1 MWTYNIMYIEIK
13 KRNKS
18 KYYYLCK
25 SLRINGKYKKIRV
38 YLGKNFSKK
47 KLKDEINKKGKIIE
61 EKINLLK
68 KQDPLFNLLN
78 EKEIKEIEKIKKR
91 FGKFLRNSVALK
103 KFLEWFEVS
112 FTYNTTAIEGST
124 LSLEEVSLILIDKL
138 SPEGKSLKEI
148 KEIENHKKAFEY
160 ILSYN
165 GDINKKVICKL
176 HRILTKDILP
186 EKYSGKF
193 RDVQVFIRGV
203 EVIPPKPKDIEN
215 EFRELMKWYRKNKLK
230 YNPIVV
236 GAYFHAAF
244 ESIHPFIDFNG
255 RVGRLILN
263 FFLFKNKLPM
273 INIKN
278 EEKLKYYKALKE
290 ANKENLRYLVKLI
303 IDKLKEIA
311 RMLE

>member
-1 MWTYNIMYIEIK
+1 MYIEIK
-13 KRNKS
+13 KRDKS
-18 KYYYLCK
+18 KYYYLSK

-38 YLGKNFSKK
+38 YLGKNLDIK
-47 KLKDEINKKGKIIE
+47 KLKLEASKKRKSIE

-68 KQDPLFNLLN
+68 KQDPLFSLLT
-78 EKEIKEIEKIKKR
+78 ESEIKEIEKIKKR
-91 FGKFLRNSVALK
+91 FGKFSRNGVALK

-124 LSLEEVSLILIDKL
+124 LSLEEISLILTDKL

-160 ILSYN
+160 ILSYK

-193 RDVQVFIRGV
+193 RDVRVFIRGV
-203 EVIPPKPKDIEN
+203 EVIPPKPKDLEN
-215 EFRELMKWYRKNKLK
+215 EFRELMKWYRKNKK
-230 YNPIVV
+230 RYNPVVV
-236 GAYFHAAF
+236 GTYFHAAF
-244 ESIHPFIDFNG
+244 ESIHPFVDFNG

-263 FFLFKNKLPM
+263 FFLFKNGLPM
-273 INIKN
+273 VNIKN
-278 EEKLKYYKALKE
+278 KEKLKYYKALKE
-290 ANKENLRYLVKLI
+290 ANKENLKYLVKLVMAR
-303 IDKLKEIA
+303 LKETA

>member
-215 EFRELMKWYRKNKLK
+215 EFRELMKWYKKNKLK

>member
-1 MWTYNIMYIEIK
+1 MYIEVK
-13 KRNKS
+13 KRDKS
-18 KYYYLCK
+18 KYYYLSK

-38 YLGKNFSKK
+38 YLGKNLDKK
-47 KLKDEINKKGKIIE
+47 KIKDGINKKGKIIE
-61 EKINLLK
+61 EKTNLLK
-68 KQDPLFNLLN
+68 KQDPLFNLLDEN
-78 EKEIKEIEKIKKR
+78 EIKEIEKIKKR
-91 FGKFLRNSVALK
+91 FNKFLKNSVALK
-103 KFLEWFEVS
+103 NFLEWFEVS

-124 LSLEEVSLILIDKL
+124 LSLEEVSLILTDKL

-160 ILSYN
+160 ILSYD
-165 GDINKKVICKL
+165 GDINKKFICKL

-193 RDVQVFIRGV
+193 RDVRVFIRGV

-215 EFRELMKWYRKNKLK
+215 EFRELMRWYRKNKVR

-236 GAYFHAAF
+236 STYFHAAF
-244 ESIHPFIDFNG
+244 ESIHPFVDFNG

-263 FFLFKNKLPM
+263 FFLFKNRLPM
-273 INIKN
+273 VNIKN

-290 ANKENLRYLVKLI
+290 ADKENSRELVKLVM
-303 IDKLKEIA
+303 DELKEIA

>member
-1 MWTYNIMYIEIK
+1 MYIEIK

-38 YLGKNFSKK
+38 YLGKNLSKK

>member
-1 MWTYNIMYIEIK
+1 
-13 KRNKS
+13 
-18 KYYYLCK
+18 
-25 SLRINGKYKKIRV
+25 GKYKKIRV
-38 YLGKNFSKK
+38 YLGKNLSKK

-215 EFRELMKWYRKNKLK
+215 EFKELMKWYRKNKLK

>member
-38 YLGKNFSKK
+38 YLGKNLSKK

-91 FGKFLRNSVALK
+91 FGKFLRNGVALK

-124 LSLEEVSLILIDKL
+124 LSLEEVSLILTDKL

>member
-91 FGKFLRNSVALK
+91 FGKFLRNGVALK

-124 LSLEEVSLILIDKL
+124 LSLEEVSLILTDKL

>member
-1 MWTYNIMYIEIK
+1 MYIEIK
-13 KRNKS
+13 ERNKS

-38 YLGKNFSKK
+38 YLGKNLSKK

-91 FGKFLRNSVALK
+91 FGKFLRNDVALK

-124 LSLEEVSLILIDKL
+124 LSLEEVSLILTDNL

-160 ILSYN
+160 ILSYK

-230 YNPIVV
+230 YNPVVV

-273 INIKN
+273 VNIKN

-303 IDKLKEIA
+303 IDNLKEIA

>member
-124 LSLEEVSLILIDKL
+124 LSLEEVSLILTDKL

-215 EFRELMKWYRKNKLK
+215 EFRELMKWYRKNKVK

>member
-91 FGKFLRNSVALK
+91 FGKFLRNGVALK

>member
-1 MWTYNIMYIEIK
+1 
-13 KRNKS
+13 
-18 KYYYLCK
+18 
-25 SLRINGKYKKIRV
+25 
-38 YLGKNFSKK
+38 
-47 KLKDEINKKGKIIE
+47 
-61 EKINLLK
+61 
-68 KQDPLFNLLN
+68 
-78 EKEIKEIEKIKKR
+78 KEIEKIKKR

-124 LSLEEVSLILIDKL
+124 LSLEEVSLILTDKL